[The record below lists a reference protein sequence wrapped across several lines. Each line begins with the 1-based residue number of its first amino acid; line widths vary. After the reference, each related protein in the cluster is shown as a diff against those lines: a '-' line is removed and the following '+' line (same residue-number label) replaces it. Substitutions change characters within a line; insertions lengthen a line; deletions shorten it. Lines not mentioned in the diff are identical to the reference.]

1 MAPEGKVMSATSL
14 SDLRLLA
21 GFRHLMVPLVRI
33 LVRNSVPYRDF
44 SGILKTLYARIALD
58 ELVKKG
64 QRVSLAKLAIVTGL
78 TRRELAQVFSEEDLL
93 SKALAS
99 NAAAIAHLLQGW
111 HTDPDFTGPYGF
123 PRELSDVRSTNGQPG
138 FSDLV
143 SRYAP
148 HTRSEVMLDE
158 LLRVGA
164 LERLADSK
172 LLKVLMRTYIPEKMA
187 PELIEVFS
195 RGVRRYVETVD
206 HNLGNN
212 LPEEKRFERWVFPD
226 FGLHPNDW
234 NKFRELVNDRLVGL
248 IDDLDTKFVDFNKAA
263 QKSDGSLS
271 VGVGF
276 YVYKE
281 ASDDSYLYS
290 LTPDNARED
299 IPKTS

>member
-1 MAPEGKVMSATSL
+1 MSGSSL

-33 LVRNSVPYRDF
+33 LVRNSIPYRDF
-44 SGILKTLYARIALD
+44 SGIVKTLFARIALD
-58 ELVKKG
+58 ELSKKG
-64 QRVSLAKLAIVTGL
+64 QHVSLAKLAIVSGL
-78 TRRELAQVFSEEDLL
+78 TRRELAQVFAEDDSLNR
-93 SKALAS
+93 ALAS

-111 HTDPDFTGPYGF
+111 HTDPEFTGPYGF
-123 PRELSDVRSTNGQPG
+123 PRELSDSRSSSGQLG
-138 FSDLV
+138 FAELV
-143 SRYAP
+143 GRYAP
-148 HTRSEVMLDE
+148 QSHMEVMMDE

-164 LERLADSK
+164 MERLADSK

-212 LPEEKRFERWVFPD
+212 FGEEKRFERWVFPD
-226 FGLHPNDW
+226 FGLDPKDW
-234 NKFRELVNDRLVGL
+234 GQFRELVNDRLVRL
-248 IDDLDTKFVDFNKAA
+248 IDDLDTKFVEFNKAA
-263 QKSDGSLS
+263 QTSEGSLS

-281 ASDDSYLYS
+281 AEGDSYLYS
-290 LTPDNARED
+290 LTPDSTRED
-299 IPKTS
+299 IPKVS

>member
-1 MAPEGKVMSATSL
+1 MSGTSL
-14 SDLRLLA
+14 SNLRLLA
-21 GFRHLMVPLVRI
+21 GFRHLMVPLIRI

-44 SGILKTLYARIALD
+44 SGILKTLFARTALD
-58 ELVKKG
+58 ELTKKG
-64 QRVSLAKLAIVTGL
+64 QHVSLAKLAIVTGL
-78 TRRELAQVFSEEDLL
+78 TRRELAQVFSEEDML

-123 PRELSDVRSTNGQPG
+123 PRELADIRNANGQPG
-138 FSDLV
+138 FADLV
-143 SRYAP
+143 ARYAP
-148 HTRSEVMLDE
+148 HTHADVMSDE

-164 LERLADSK
+164 MERLADSK

-206 HNLGNN
+206 HNLGNHGG
-212 LPEEKRFERWVFPD
+212 EEKRFERWVFPD
-226 FGLHPNDW
+226 FGLDPTDW
-234 NKFRELVNDRLVGL
+234 AKFRDLVNERLAGL

-263 QKSDGSLS
+263 QSSDEKLS

-290 LTPDNARED
+290 LTPDNLRED
-299 IPKTS
+299 IPKVS

>member
-1 MAPEGKVMSATSL
+1 MSSTSL

-44 SGILKTLYARIALD
+44 SGIVKTLFARIALD
-58 ELVKKG
+58 ELAKKG
-64 QRVSLAKLAIVTGL
+64 QHVSLAKLAIVTGL
-78 TRRELAQVFSEEDLL
+78 TRRELTQVFSEEDSL

-123 PRELSDVRSTNGQPG
+123 PRELSDAKNAGGQLG

-143 SRYAP
+143 ARYAP
-148 HTRSEVMLDE
+148 QSHAEVMMDE

-164 LERLADSK
+164 MERLAESK

-206 HNLGNN
+206 HNLRNDQSD
-212 LPEEKRFERWVFPD
+212 EKRFERWVFPD
-226 FGLHPNDW
+226 FGLDPDDW
-234 NKFRELVNDRLVGL
+234 NLFRELVNDRLVRL
-248 IDDLDTKFVDFNKAA
+248 IDDLDTKFVEFNKSA
-263 QKSDGSLS
+263 QICEDKLS

-281 ASDDSYLYS
+281 GADDSYLYS
-290 LTPDNARED
+290 LTPDISRED
-299 IPKTS
+299 IPKVS